1 MTRPFISKSH
11 STAWPMLLVAA
22 LLLTSVHDL
31 RHEHAD
37 GPGAPA
43 CYTCHFSV
51 DLGALPNAGAL
62 PDRPSE
68 AARPPVH
75 DAKAAHAAVPGAYDA
90 RGPPLL
96 S

>member
-1 MTRPFISKSH
+1 MTRPFIPKSR
-11 STAWPMLLVAA
+11 STPWHLLLVAA
-22 LLLTSVHDL
+22 LLFVSVHDL

-37 GPGAPA
+37 GLDAPA

-51 DLGALPNAGAL
+51 ELGALPDTGAL
-62 PDRPSE
+62 PGRPS
-68 AARPPVH
+68 AAGRPPVPG
-75 DAKAAHAAVPGAYDA
+75 AKAARGTAPGAYDA